1 MSFILTEEHQMLRD
15 SARRFLAARS
25 PVSALR
31 GLRDFNVQDGFSR
44 EVWSEVAEI
53 GLTGIL
59 IPEAYGGLGFGHVG
73 AGLVCEQIGRN
84 LAALPFLSTAV
95 LGAEAISAGANEAEK
110 QRILPEIS
118 AGRHLVAL
126 AVDEGMRHAP
136 DVTETTAKPN
146 GGGYVLNG
154 SKTFVIDGHVA
165 DTLIVSA
172 RTGAEDGLS
181 LFLIDVKAPGV
192 MVERV
197 DMVDSHNMSR
207 VDFRDVAVGY
217 DELIGEADGASELI
231 ERLLDIGR
239 ACLAAEMLGIAQEAF
254 ERTIGY
260 LKERKQFGVTIGSFQ
275 GLQHRAAIMY
285 GEIELAKSAVRRALE
300 AIESDDGDLPKWAS
314 LAKAKTN
321 ATVQLVTNEAIQMH
335 GGIGMTDEFDI
346 GFFLKRARVAQ
357 QTFGDYAFHADR
369 FARLNGY

>member
-1 MSFILTEEHQMLRD
+1 MTFVLTEEQQMLQE
-15 SARRFLAARS
+15 STRRFMAART
-25 PVSALR
+25 PVNALR
-31 GLRDFNVQDGFSR
+31 GLRDSNVHDGFSR
-44 EVWSEVAEI
+44 QVWDEVAEI

-59 IPEAYGGLGFGHVG
+59 IPEAFEGLGFGHVG

-95 LGAEAISAGANEAEK
+95 LGADAISTGASEVEK
-110 QRILPEIS
+110 QRLLPEIA

-126 AVDEGMRHAP
+126 AIDEGVRHAP
-136 DVTETTAKPN
+136 DITQTTAKLH

-172 RTGAEDGLS
+172 RTGDGLS
-181 LFLIDVKAPGV
+181 LFLVDAKAPGV

-207 VDFRDVAVGY
+207 AEFRDVAVGA
-217 DELIGEADGASELI
+217 DKLIGEADGASALI
-231 ERLLDIGR
+231 GRLLDIGR

-254 ERTIGY
+254 ERTVGY

-285 GEIELAKSAVRRALE
+285 AEIELTKSTVRRALE
-300 AIESDDGDLPKWAS
+300 AIDADDTELAKWAS
-314 LAKAKTN
+314 LAKAKSC
-321 ATVQLVTNEAIQMH
+321 ATVQLATNEAIQMH

-357 QTFGDYAFHADR
+357 QTFGDYGFHADR

>member
-1 MSFILTEEHQMLRD
+1 MS
-15 SARRFLAARS
+15 
-25 PVSALR
+25 
-31 GLRDFNVQDGFSR
+31 
-44 EVWSEVAEI
+44 
-53 GLTGIL
+53 
-59 IPEAYGGLGFGHVG
+59 
-73 AGLVCEQIGRN
+73 
-84 LAALPFLSTAV
+84 
-95 LGAEAISAGANEAEK
+95 
-110 QRILPEIS
+110 
-118 AGRHLVAL
+118 
-126 AVDEGMRHAP
+126 
-136 DVTETTAKPN
+136 
-146 GGGYVLNG
+146 
-154 SKTFVIDGHVA
+154 
-165 DTLIVSA
+165 
-172 RTGAEDGLS
+172 
-181 LFLIDVKAPGV
+181 
-192 MVERV
+192 
-197 DMVDSHNMSR
+197 MVDSHNMSR